1 MATLGKFTV
10 LDFLVRFL
18 LFLFGWRE
26 FFFFFFV
33 WEFGILG
40 NGSNLIST
48 IMRMITKFEPE
59 LNMPSIKCSPSDI
72 LQIEILYHTQKV

>member
-26 FFFFFFV
+26 FFFFFF

-72 LQIEILYHTQKV
+72 LQIDNTQKV